1 MVNVLKKNTQQLRY
15 FIFSQYLADGIRI
28 TLEIIIPVII
38 FAQFGRMTMGITIAT
53 GAFCVSICDI
63 PGAMDSKRNGM
74 LYCIGFIFIMSLLT
88 GFMNH
93 HIVLLGLLVAVSTF
107 FFTMFSV
114 YGNRAAAVG
123 TAALLVM
130 ILRMSDDV
138 SPQVAVIESLLILA
152 GGLWYLLMALLFFRL
167 TPYRP
172 AQRALGDCIHETAKF
187 LMIKSELYDINVNF
201 DDEYRKLV
209 TQQIVVNER
218 QDAVRELL
226 FKNKEMLKEPSRA
239 GRLLVLTFADVVD
252 LYEQITATW
261 YDYKL
266 IREKFGSSGI
276 LDEVGV
282 IIKDIAR
289 ELDNIGLAIQ
299 SNSYYK
305 SNYALIPAL
314 DKLKLRVD
322 GMDDRNNSNLVLR
335 KILVNL
341 RNLGSHVDELMNYFT
356 LTISKKGR
364 LRSKSDYSKFVSHQ
378 EIDPVIFRNNL
389 NLESGVFR
397 HALRM
402 MITCIAGFTITKL
415 FSYGHHSYWVLLTII
430 IILKPGFS
438 LTKERNIQ
446 RFAGTLAGGIIG
458 MMILYFINDRN
469 LLFALIIFFMV
480 GTYTFQRLN
489 YIVMVIFIT
498 PYILILLNLL
508 GLGTLQIAEER
519 LLDTGIACVLSF
531 LASYLL
537 FPHWESLQLDAYM
550 KQVLKA
556 NLKYLETSHAFITG
570 ESKTV
575 LEYKLARKDVYI
587 STANLSAAFNRMLSE
602 PKNKQRNDKLIYEFV
617 VLNHVLSSNIASL
630 SADMILPE
638 KKQYPREVTHK
649 LRRSIVSLQQ
659 GLKQLDKS
667 YNSESKESV
676 LLQVSAKDLPADKQL
691 NDQLDFIYKV
701 TLDINKLAAV
711 IALDD

>member
-1 MVNVLKKNTQQLRY
+1 MLKKNTQQLRY
-15 FIFSQYLADGIRI
+15 FLFSQYLADGIRI
-28 TLEIIIPVII
+28 TLEIIIPVIF
-38 FAQFGRMTMGITIAT
+38 FAQFGKMGMGMTIAT

-63 PGAMDSKRNGM
+63 PGARDSKRNGM

-93 HIVLLGLLVAVSTF
+93 QVVLLGLLVAVSTF
-107 FFTMFSV
+107 FFTMFTV

-130 ILRMSDDV
+130 ILRMPDIV
-138 SPQVAVIESLLILA
+138 SPKVAVTDSLLILA
-152 GGLWYLLMALLFFRL
+152 GGVWYLLLALIFLRL

-209 TQQIVVNER
+209 TQQIIVNEK
-218 QDAVRELL
+218 QNAVRELL
-226 FKNKEMLKEPSRA
+226 FKNKEILKEHSRA
-239 GRLLVLTFADVVD
+239 GRLLVLTFADAVD

-261 YDYKL
+261 YDYNL
-266 IREKFGSSGI
+266 IREKFGPSGI
-276 LDEVGV
+276 LTEVAV
-282 IIKDIAR
+282 IIKDIAG

-299 SNSYYK
+299 SNSDYQ

-322 GMDDRNNSNLVLR
+322 GMDDKNNSNLVLK

-364 LRSKSDYSKFVSHQ
+364 LRSQSDYSKFVSHQ
-378 EIDPVIFRNNL
+378 EINPVIFRNNL

-402 MITCIAGFTITKL
+402 MITCITGFAITKF

-458 MMILYFINDRN
+458 LLILYFIKDRN
-469 LLFALIIFFMV
+469 LLFAFIVFFMV

-498 PYILILLNLL
+498 PYVLILLNLL
-508 GLGTLQIAEER
+508 GLGTLEIAEER
-519 LLDTGIACVLSF
+519 LIDTGIAGVLSF

-537 FPHWESLQLDAYM
+537 FPHWESLQLDTYM
-550 KQVLKA
+550 KKVLKA
-556 NLKYLETSHAFITG
+556 NLNYLETSLAFMTG
-570 ESKTV
+570 KSLTV
-575 LEYKLARKDVYI
+575 IEYKLARKEVYI

-630 SADMILPE
+630 SAEMILME
-638 KKQYPREVTHK
+638 NKQYPREVSHK
-649 LRRSIVSLQQ
+649 LRRSIISMRE

-667 YNSESKESV
+667 YKNESNESV
-676 LLQVSAKDLPADKQL
+676 LMQVSVKDLPPDKQL
-691 NDQLDFIYKV
+691 NEQLDFIYKV

-711 IALDD
+711 IAKDE